1 MESILSVI
9 LRINEYFNAL
19 DERKFD
25 LCLDCF
31 NETFDAD
38 YTSMVGGEPFKSLP
52 RVANMAAWTGMLAG
66 FKSTHHLIGNHEV
79 KIIDSENCN
88 VKAKVT
94 ATHCMGRENC
104 ADELWVTGGSY
115 DFHMQK
121 SSDGQWRI
129 NSVKYTQA
137 WKTGSP
143 ELMQEASK
151 ICEQRGK

>member
-1 MESILSVI
+1 MSFGL
-9 LRINEYFNAL
+9 L
-19 DERKFD
+19 
-25 LCLDCF
+25 
-31 NETFDAD
+31 
-38 YTSMVGGEPFKSLP
+38 
-52 RVANMAAWTGMLAG
+52 
-66 FKSTHHLIGNHEV
+66 EV
-79 KIIDSENCN
+79 S
-88 VKAKVT
+88 
-94 ATHCMGRENC
+94 
-104 ADELWVTGGSY
+104 GGSY